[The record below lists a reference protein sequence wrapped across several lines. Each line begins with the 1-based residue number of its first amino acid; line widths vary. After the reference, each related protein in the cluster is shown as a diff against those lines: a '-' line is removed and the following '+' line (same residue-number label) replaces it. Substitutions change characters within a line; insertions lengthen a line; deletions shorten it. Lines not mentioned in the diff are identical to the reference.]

1 MADIWTIKPQTHLKP
16 SKNWAWS
23 WSSCVSFKS
32 FEFLLPLLYKKNCA
46 VQWSSFK
53 FYNGIDLESFIQ
65 TDRATIRGPSGPK
78 KISGIGK
85 GQGSSLTIFLSSF
98 GYNLLY
104 IALPITN
111 SRVHT
116 FNVSIIQ
123 VKDIGYS
130 MLFVTG
136 DVVCINTED
145 SIK

>member
-1 MADIWTIKPQTHLKP
+1 MLVCYSAIVLQ
-16 SKNWAWS
+16 
-23 WSSCVSFKS
+23 C
-32 FEFLLPLLYKKNCA
+32 YCA

-123 VKDIGYS
+123 GYWIFHAVCYWRCGMYQYRGFDKVKS
-130 MLFVTG
+130 RAACL
-136 DVVCINTED
+136 
-145 SIK
+145 

>member
-1 MADIWTIKPQTHLKP
+1 MLVCYSAIVLQ
-16 SKNWAWS
+16 
-23 WSSCVSFKS
+23 C
-32 FEFLLPLLYKKNCA
+32 YCA

-78 KISGIGK
+78 KISGIGM

-136 DVVCINTED
+136 DAVCINTED

>member
-1 MADIWTIKPQTHLKP
+1 ML
-16 SKNWAWS
+16 
-23 WSSCVSFKS
+23 
-32 FEFLLPLLYKKNCA
+32 EFLLPLLYKEELNSASVLQCYCA

-78 KISGIGK
+78 KISGIGM

-136 DVVCINTED
+136 DAVCINTED